1 MRLYAIYIT
10 GHRTPNVSRVSLNTC
25 TRVLQLSPKNRFLSH
40 CAGLSDWSGLL
51 SLAWSLLGA
60 TAASGVTLG
69 VASPP
74 ASEAVTSDPGAWA
87 WSLLSA
93 APLSELAAGGAELSV
108 CEGSSL
114 LCTLG
119 LASTSVCC
127 SAAWSLDPASTSSL
141 AASVVLFSFSEAAGS
156 ASLLVSVSSALEA
169 VLAWSPLEEAAPLS
183 SAAASVSRARSLVLT
198 ASLAPASTPA
208 SPPLELLAT
217 GLGSEPLSLSSASVS
232 MGVSVSRW
240 TEGAGSAELSTPLP
254 L

>member
-60 TAASGVTLG
+60 SAASGVTLG

-74 ASEAVTSDPGAWA
+74 ASKAVTSDPGAWA

-119 LASTSVCC
+119 LATSICC
-127 SAAWSLDPASTSSL
+127 SAAWALDSASASASSL
-141 AASVVLFSFSEAAGS
+141 TASVVFSFSEAAGS
-156 ASLLVSVSSALEA
+156 ASLLVSVSSDLEVA
-169 VLAWSPLEEAAPLS
+169 LAWSPLEEAAPLS
-183 SAAASVSRARSLVLT
+183 SAT
-198 ASLAPASTPA
+198 AS
-208 SPPLELLAT
+208 
-217 GLGSEPLSLSSASVS
+217 
-232 MGVSVSRW
+232 
-240 TEGAGSAELSTPLP
+240 
-254 L
+254 